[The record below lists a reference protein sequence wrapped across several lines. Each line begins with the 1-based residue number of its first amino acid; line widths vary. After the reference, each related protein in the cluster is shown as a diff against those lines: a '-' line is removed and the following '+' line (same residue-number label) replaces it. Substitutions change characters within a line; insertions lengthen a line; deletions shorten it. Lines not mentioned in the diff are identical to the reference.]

1 MMSNFDCEVLI
12 VGAGPAGMAA
22 ALAAAESG
30 GQVRM
35 IDDNPYP
42 GGQIWRDGPQ
52 VALPET
58 ANRYRQA
65 IATRE
70 NIALQ
75 SGCKLVAQCGVGRLA
90 YEDAEGC
97 GVIRYQ
103 KLILC
108 NGARELLLPFPGWTL
123 PGVTGAGGLQ
133 AQIKQGLA
141 IRGERVAIAGSGPLL
156 LAVAN
161 SVKQAGGEV
170 VLVAEQA
177 PLWRLAAFAGGL
189 WRWPAKLRQ
198 AFSLMPR
205 RYLAGSRVLAALGQ
219 ERLTSVRVNYGGRE
233 RTIACDR
240 LACGFGLVAN
250 IELAMLLG
258 CRIEH
263 DAVAVDHWQQT
274 SLARIF
280 AAGECTG
287 IGGSELALTEGAI
300 AGYAATGQR
309 EKAERLAVQRRQWR
323 RFAMAVASTFALD
336 ERLSSLAKP
345 QTVLCR
351 CEDVTLE
358 QVSHQPDW
366 NTAKLSSR
374 CGMGACQGK
383 VCATAARQ
391 LLGWPLP
398 PPRVPLTPV
407 RAETLV
413 ALGGHCRDDDN

>member
-1 MMSNFDCEVLI
+1 V
-12 VGAGPAGMAA
+12 
-22 ALAAAESG
+22 
-30 GQVRM
+30 
-35 IDDNPYP
+35 
-42 GGQIWRDGPQ
+42 
-52 VALPET
+52 
-58 ANRYRQA
+58 
-65 IATRE
+65 
-70 NIALQ
+70 
-75 SGCKLVAQCGVGRLA
+75 
-90 YEDAEGC
+90 
-97 GVIRYQ
+97 
-103 KLILC
+103 
-108 NGARELLLPFPGWTL
+108 PFPGWTL

-133 AQIKQGLA
+133 AQIKQGLT
-141 IRGERVAIAGSGPLL
+141 IHGERVVIAGSGPLL

-205 RYLAGSRVLAALGQ
+205 RYCAGSRVPAALGQ
-219 ERLTSVRVNYGGRE
+219 ERLTSVRVNSGGKE

-258 CRIEH
+258 CRIEQ

-274 SLARIF
+274 SQAHIY

-287 IGGSELALTEGAI
+287 IGGSELALIEGAI
-300 AGYAATGQR
+300 AGYAAIGQKS
-309 EKAERLAVQRRQWR
+309 KADSLAAQRRQWR
-323 RFAMAVASTFALD
+323 RFATAVASTFALD
-336 ERLSSLAKP
+336 ERLSSLANP
-345 QTVLCR
+345 QTLLCR

-358 QVSHQPDW
+358 QVRHQPDW

-383 VCATAARQ
+383 ICATAARQ
-391 LLGWPLP
+391 LLGWPLSAT
-398 PPRVPLTPV
+398 RVCL
-407 RAETLV
+407 
-413 ALGGHCRDDDN
+413 

>member
-1 MMSNFDCEVLI
+1 MSDFDCEVLI

-22 ALAAAESG
+22 ALAAAENG
-30 GQVRM
+30 GQIRV
-35 IDDNPYP
+35 IDDNPHP

-52 VALPET
+52 VALPE
-58 ANRYRQA
+58 AARRYRQA
-65 IATRE
+65 MAARE
-70 NIALQ
+70 NIVLH
-75 SGCKLVAQCGVGRLA
+75 SGCKLVAQCGANRLA

-123 PGVTGAGGLQ
+123 PGVSGAGGLQ

-141 IRGERVAIAGSGPLL
+141 IRGERVVIAGSGPLL
-156 LAVAN
+156 LAVAK

-177 PLWRLAAFAGGL
+177 ALRRLAAFAGGL
-189 WRWPAKLRQ
+189 WRWPSKLRQ
-198 AFSLMPR
+198 SFSLIQPHYR
-205 RYLAGSRVLAALGQ
+205 ADSRVLAALGQ
-219 ERLTSVRVNYGGRE
+219 EHLTSVRVGNGGRE
-233 RTIACDR
+233 STVACDR

-258 CRIEH
+258 CRIAH
-263 DAVAVDHWQQT
+263 DAVAVDYWQQT
-274 SLARIF
+274 SQAQIY

-287 IGGSELALTEGAI
+287 IGGSELALTTGAI
-300 AGYAATGQR
+300 AGYAATGQKA
-309 EKAERLAVQRRQWR
+309 KAESLTAQRRRWR
-323 RFAMAVASTFALD
+323 RFATSTAAAFALD
-336 ERLSSLAKP
+336 ERMSYLAKP
-345 QTVLCR
+345 QTLLCR

-358 QVSHQPDW
+358 QVCHQPDW

-383 VCATAARQ
+383 VCATAARH

-398 PPRVPLTPV
+398 PPRAPLTPV
-407 RAETLV
+407 RTETLV
-413 ALGGHCRDDDN
+413 ALGRHCSDDDN

>member
-1 MMSNFDCEVLI
+1 M
-12 VGAGPAGMAA
+12 
-22 ALAAAESG
+22 
-30 GQVRM
+30 
-35 IDDNPYP
+35 
-42 GGQIWRDGPQ
+42 
-52 VALPET
+52 
-58 ANRYRQA
+58 
-65 IATRE
+65 
-70 NIALQ
+70 
-75 SGCKLVAQCGVGRLA
+75 
-90 YEDAEGC
+90 
-97 GVIRYQ
+97 
-103 KLILC
+103 
-108 NGARELLLPFPGWTL
+108 
-123 PGVTGAGGLQ
+123 TGAGGLQ

-177 PLWRLAAFAGGL
+177 PLWRLAAFTGGL

-219 ERLTSVRVNYGGRE
+219 ERLTSVHVNNGGRE

-274 SLARIF
+274 SLAHIF

-309 EKAERLAVQRRQWR
+309 ERQSAWR
-323 RFAMAVASTFALD
+323 RSGG
-336 ERLSSLAKP
+336 SG
-345 QTVLCR
+345 
-351 CEDVTLE
+351 DVSPRRW
-358 QVSHQPDW
+358 Q
-366 NTAKLSSR
+366 A
-374 CGMGACQGK
+374 
-383 VCATAARQ
+383 
-391 LLGWPLP
+391 PLH
-398 PPRVPLTPV
+398 LMI
-407 RAETLV
+407 A
-413 ALGGHCRDDDN
+413 

>member
-1 MMSNFDCEVLI
+1 MSNFDCEVLI

-35 IDDNPYP
+35 IDDNPHP

-52 VALPET
+52 VALPEM

-65 IATRE
+65 VVTKE

-75 SGCKLVAQCGVGRLA
+75 SGCKLVAQCGANRLA

-133 AQIKQGLA
+133 AQIKQGLT
-141 IRGERVAIAGSGPLL
+141 IRGERVVIAGSGPLL

-189 WRWPAKLRQ
+189 WRWPAKLHQ
-198 AFSLMPR
+198 AFSLMPH
-205 RYLAGSRVLAALGQ
+205 RYRAGSRVLAALGQ
-219 ERLTSVRVNYGGRE
+219 DRLTSVHVNNGGRQ

-263 DAVAVDHWQQT
+263 GAVAVYHCQQT
-274 SLARIF
+274 SQAQIY

-300 AGYAATGQR
+300 AGYAATGQK
-309 EKAERLAVQRRQWR
+309 EKADFMMAQRQRWR
-323 RFAMAVASTFALD
+323 RFATATAAAFTLD
-336 ERLSSLAKP
+336 ERMNSLAKP
-345 QTVLCR
+345 QTLLCR
-351 CEDVTLE
+351 CEDVALE
-358 QVSHQPDW
+358 QVRHQPDW

-383 VCATAARQ
+383 VCAAAARQ

-413 ALGGHCRDDDN
+413 ALGLNRSDDDG

>member
-1 MMSNFDCEVLI
+1 MSNFDCEVLI

-35 IDDNPYP
+35 IDDNPHP

-52 VALPET
+52 VALPEM

-65 IATRE
+65 VVTKE

-75 SGCKLVAQCGVGRLA
+75 SGCKLVAQCGANRLA

-133 AQIKQGLA
+133 AQIKQGLT
-141 IRGERVAIAGSGPLL
+141 IRGERVVIAGSGPLL

-189 WRWPAKLRQ
+189 WRWPAKLHQ
-198 AFSLMPR
+198 AFSLMPH
-205 RYLAGSRVLAALGQ
+205 RYRAGSRVLAALGQ
-219 ERLTSVRVNYGGRE
+219 DRLTSVHVNNGGRQ

-263 DAVAVDHWQQT
+263 GAVAVDHCQQT
-274 SLARIF
+274 NQP
-280 AAGECTG
+280 
-287 IGGSELALTEGAI
+287 GANLCRR
-300 AGYAATGQR
+300 GMYR
-309 EKAERLAVQRRQWR
+309 HRRQ
-323 RFAMAVASTFALD
+323 
-336 ERLSSLAKP
+336 
-345 QTVLCR
+345 
-351 CEDVTLE
+351 
-358 QVSHQPDW
+358 
-366 NTAKLSSR
+366 
-374 CGMGACQGK
+374 
-383 VCATAARQ
+383 
-391 LLGWPLP
+391 
-398 PPRVPLTPV
+398 
-407 RAETLV
+407 
-413 ALGGHCRDDDN
+413 

>member
-1 MMSNFDCEVLI
+1 MSNFDCEVLI

-35 IDDNPYP
+35 IDDNPHP

-52 VALPET
+52 VALSES

-75 SGCKLVAQCGVGRLA
+75 SGCKLVAQCGAGRLA

-133 AQIKQGLA
+133 AQIKQGLT
-141 IRGERVAIAGSGPLL
+141 IHGERVVIAGSGPLL

-205 RYLAGSRVLAALGQ
+205 RYCAGSRVPAALGQ
-219 ERLTSVRVNYGGRE
+219 ERLTSVRVNSGGKE

-258 CRIEH
+258 CRIEQ

-274 SLARIF
+274 SQAHIY

-287 IGGSELALTEGAI
+287 IGGSELALIEGAI
-300 AGYAATGQR
+300 AGYASIGQKS
-309 EKAERLAVQRRQWR
+309 KADSLAAQRRQWR
-323 RFAMAVASTFALD
+323 RFATAVASTFALD
-336 ERLSSLAKP
+336 ERLSSLANP
-345 QTVLCR
+345 QTLLCR

-358 QVSHQPDW
+358 QVRHQPDW

-383 VCATAARQ
+383 ICATAARQ
-391 LLGWPLP
+391 LLGWPLS

-413 ALGGHCRDDDN
+413 ALGLSCSDDGN

>member
-1 MMSNFDCEVLI
+1 MSNFDCEVLI

-35 IDDNPYP
+35 IDDNPHP
-42 GGQIWRDGPQ
+42 GGQIWRDEPQ
-52 VALPET
+52 AALPET

-65 IATRE
+65 VAARE
-70 NIALQ
+70 NIARQ
-75 SGCKLVAQCGVGRLA
+75 SGCKLVAQCGANRLA

-141 IRGERVAIAGSGPLL
+141 IRGERVVIAGSGPLL
-156 LAVAN
+156 LAVAD

-170 VLVAEQA
+170 VMLAEQA

-198 AFSLMPR
+198 AFSLMPH
-205 RYLAGSRVLAALGQ
+205 RYRAGSRVLAALGQ
-219 ERLTSVRVNYGGRE
+219 DRLTSVRVNNGGRE

-263 DAVAVDHWQQT
+263 DAVAVNHWQQT
-274 SLARIF
+274 CQAQIY

-287 IGGSELALTEGAI
+287 VGGSELALTEGAI

-309 EKAERLAVQRRQWR
+309 ERQSAWRRSGGGGGVSPRRQR
-323 RFAMAVASTFALD
+323 
-336 ERLSSLAKP
+336 P
-345 QTVLCR
+345 
-351 CEDVTLE
+351 
-358 QVSHQPDW
+358 
-366 NTAKLSSR
+366 
-374 CGMGACQGK
+374 
-383 VCATAARQ
+383 
-391 LLGWPLP
+391 LL
-398 PPRVPLTPV
+398 RSMS
-407 RAETLV
+407 A
-413 ALGGHCRDDDN
+413 

>member
-1 MMSNFDCEVLI
+1 MSNLDCEVLI

-35 IDDNPYP
+35 IDDNPHP

-52 VALPET
+52 VVLPET

-65 IATRE
+65 VATKE

-75 SGCKLVAQCGVGRLA
+75 PGCKLVAQCGANRLA
-90 YEDAEGC
+90 YEDADGC

-189 WRWPAKLRQ
+189 WRWPGKLRQ
-198 AFSLMPR
+198 AFSLMPH
-205 RYLAGSRVLAALGQ
+205 RYRAGSRVQAALGQ
-219 ERLTSVRVNYGGRE
+219 ERLTAVRVNNGGRE

-274 SLARIF
+274 SQVQIF

-309 EKAERLAVQRRQWR
+309 EKADRLAAQRRRWR
-323 RFAMAVASTFALD
+323 RFATAAASAFALD
-336 ERLSSLAKP
+336 ERLDSLAKP
-345 QTVLCR
+345 QTLLCR
-351 CEDVTLE
+351 CEDVMLE
-358 QVSHQPDW
+358 QVRHQPDW
-366 NTAKLSSR
+366 HTAKLGSR

-391 LLGWPLP
+391 LFGWPLP

-413 ALGGHCRDDDN
+413 ALGLLGDDDDG

>member
-1 MMSNFDCEVLI
+1 MSNFDCEVLI

-35 IDDNPYP
+35 IDDNPHP

-52 VALPET
+52 VALSET

-75 SGCKLVAQCGVGRLA
+75 SGCKLVAQCGAGRLA

-133 AQIKQGLA
+133 AQIKQGLT
-141 IRGERVAIAGSGPLL
+141 IHGERVVIAGSGPLL

-205 RYLAGSRVLAALGQ
+205 RYCAGCRVPAALGQ
-219 ERLTSVRVNYGGRE
+219 ERLTSVRVNSGGKE

-258 CRIEH
+258 CRIEQ

-274 SLARIF
+274 SQAHIY

-287 IGGSELALTEGAI
+287 IGGSELALIEGAI
-300 AGYAATGQR
+300 AGYAAIGQKS
-309 EKAERLAVQRRQWR
+309 KADSLAAQRRQWR
-323 RFAMAVASTFALD
+323 RFATVVASTFALD
-336 ERLSSLAKP
+336 ERLSSLANP
-345 QTVLCR
+345 QTLLCR

-358 QVSHQPDW
+358 QVRHQPDW

-383 VCATAARQ
+383 ICATAARQ
-391 LLGWPLP
+391 LLGWPLS

-413 ALGGHCRDDDN
+413 ALGLSCSDDGN

>member
-1 MMSNFDCEVLI
+1 
-12 VGAGPAGMAA
+12 
-22 ALAAAESG
+22 
-30 GQVRM
+30 
-35 IDDNPYP
+35 
-42 GGQIWRDGPQ
+42 
-52 VALPET
+52 
-58 ANRYRQA
+58 
-65 IATRE
+65 
-70 NIALQ
+70 
-75 SGCKLVAQCGVGRLA
+75 LA

-219 ERLTSVRVNYGGRE
+219 ERLTSVHVNNGGRE

-274 SLARIF
+274 SLAHIF

-309 EKAERLAVQRRQWR
+309 EKAERLAAQRRQWR
-323 RFAMAVASTFALD
+323 RFATAVASTFALD
-336 ERLSSLAKP
+336 ERLNSLAKP
-345 QTVLCR
+345 QTILCR

-413 ALGGHCRDDDN
+413 ALGGHCSDDAN

>member
-1 MMSNFDCEVLI
+1 MSNFDCEVLI

-35 IDDNPYP
+35 IDDNPHP

-52 VALPET
+52 VALPEM

-65 IATRE
+65 VVTKE

-75 SGCKLVAQCGVGRLA
+75 SGCKLVAQCGANRLA

-133 AQIKQGLA
+133 AQIKQGLT
-141 IRGERVAIAGSGPLL
+141 IRGERVVIAGSGPLL

-189 WRWPAKLRQ
+189 WRWPAKLHQ
-198 AFSLMPR
+198 AFSLMPH
-205 RYLAGSRVLAALGQ
+205 RYRAGSRVLAALGQ
-219 ERLTSVRVNYGGRE
+219 DRLTSVHVNNGGRQ

-263 DAVAVDHWQQT
+263 GAVAVDHCQQT
-274 SLARIF
+274 SQAQIY

-300 AGYAATGQR
+300 AGYAATGQK
-309 EKAERLAVQRRQWR
+309 EKADFMMAQRQRWR
-323 RFAMAVASTFALD
+323 RFATATAAAFTLD
-336 ERLSSLAKP
+336 ERTNSLAKP
-345 QTVLCR
+345 QTLLCR
-351 CEDVTLE
+351 CEDVALE
-358 QVSHQPDW
+358 QVRHQPDW

-383 VCATAARQ
+383 VCAAAARQ

-413 ALGGHCRDDDN
+413 ALGLNRSDDDG

>member
-1 MMSNFDCEVLI
+1 M
-12 VGAGPAGMAA
+12 
-22 ALAAAESG
+22 
-30 GQVRM
+30 
-35 IDDNPYP
+35 
-42 GGQIWRDGPQ
+42 
-52 VALPET
+52 PET

-65 IATRE
+65 VATKE

-75 SGCKLVAQCGVGRLA
+75 PGCKLVAQCGANRLA

-189 WRWPAKLRQ
+189 WRWPGKLRQ
-198 AFSLMPR
+198 ALSLMPH
-205 RYLAGSRVLAALGQ
+205 RYRAGSRVQAALGQ
-219 ERLTSVRVNYGGRE
+219 ERLTAVRVNNGGRE

-274 SLARIF
+274 SQVQIF

-300 AGYAATGQR
+300 AGYAATGQQ
-309 EKAERLAVQRRQWR
+309 ERRIAWR
-323 RFAMAVASTFALD
+323 RSGGDGGVSPRRRPVPSLSMSAWIRWPNHKRCCAAVKTSCWNRCVISRIGTRLSWAAAVAWGHVRVKSVRRRRGSF
-336 ERLSSLAKP
+336 LA
-345 QTVLCR
+345 
-351 CEDVTLE
+351 
-358 QVSHQPDW
+358 
-366 NTAKLSSR
+366 
-374 CGMGACQGK
+374 G
-383 VCATAARQ
+383 
-391 LLGWPLP
+391 LP

-413 ALGGHCRDDDN
+413 ALGLLGDDDDG

>member
-1 MMSNFDCEVLI
+1 MSNFSCEVLI

-35 IDDNPYP
+35 IDDNPHP
-42 GGQIWRDGPQ
+42 GGQIWRDGMQ

-65 IATRE
+65 LAARE

-75 SGCKLVAQCGVGRLA
+75 SGCKLVAQCGANRLA

-141 IRGERVAIAGSGPLL
+141 IRGERVVIAGSGPLL
-156 LAVAN
+156 LAVAD

-170 VLVAEQA
+170 VMLAEQA

-198 AFSLMPR
+198 AFSLMPHCYR
-205 RYLAGSRVLAALGQ
+205 AGSRVQAALGQ
-219 ERLTSVRVNYGGRE
+219 ARLTSVRVNNGGRE
-233 RTIACDR
+233 RTVACDR

-263 DAVAVDHWQQT
+263 DAVAVNHWQQT
-274 SLARIF
+274 SQVQIF

-309 EKAERLAVQRRQWR
+309 EKAERLAAQRRRWR
-323 RFAMAVASTFALD
+323 RFATAAASAFALD
-336 ERLSSLAKP
+336 ERLNSLANP
-345 QTVLCR
+345 QTLLCR

-358 QVSHQPDW
+358 QVRHQPDW
-366 NTAKLSSR
+366 NTAKMSSR

-398 PPRVPLTPV
+398 SPPVPLTPV
-407 RAETLV
+407 RTETLV
-413 ALGGHCRDDDN
+413 ALGLNRCDDDG

>member
-1 MMSNFDCEVLI
+1 M
-12 VGAGPAGMAA
+12 
-22 ALAAAESG
+22 
-30 GQVRM
+30 
-35 IDDNPYP
+35 
-42 GGQIWRDGPQ
+42 
-52 VALPET
+52 PET

-65 IATRE
+65 VATKE

-75 SGCKLVAQCGVGRLA
+75 PGCKLVAQCGANRLA
-90 YEDAEGC
+90 YEDADGC

-189 WRWPAKLRQ
+189 WRWPGKLRQ
-198 AFSLMPR
+198 AFSLMPH
-205 RYLAGSRVLAALGQ
+205 RYRAGSRVQAALGQ
-219 ERLTSVRVNYGGRE
+219 ERLTAVRVNNGGRE

-263 DAVAVDHWQQT
+263 DAVAVGHWQQT
-274 SLARIF
+274 SQVQIF

-309 EKAERLAVQRRQWR
+309 EKADRLAAQRRRWR
-323 RFAMAVASTFALD
+323 RFATAAASAFALD
-336 ERLSSLAKP
+336 ERLDSLAKP
-345 QTVLCR
+345 QTLLCR
-351 CEDVTLE
+351 CEDVMLE
-358 QVSHQPDW
+358 QVRHQPDW
-366 NTAKLSSR
+366 HTAKLGSR

-391 LLGWPLP
+391 LFGWPLP

-413 ALGGHCRDDDN
+413 ALGLLGDDDDG

>member
-1 MMSNFDCEVLI
+1 MSNFDCEVLI

-35 IDDNPYP
+35 IDDNPHP

-52 VALPET
+52 VALSET

-75 SGCKLVAQCGVGRLA
+75 SGCKLVAQCGAGRLA

-133 AQIKQGLA
+133 AQIKQGLT
-141 IRGERVAIAGSGPLL
+141 IHGERVVIAGSGPLL

-177 PLWRLAAFAGGL
+177 PFWRLAAFAGGL

-205 RYLAGSRVLAALGQ
+205 RYCAGSRVPAALGQ
-219 ERLTSVRVNYGGRE
+219 ERLTSVRVNSGGKE

-258 CRIEH
+258 CRIEQ

-274 SLARIF
+274 SQAHIY

-287 IGGSELALTEGAI
+287 IGGNELALIEGAI
-300 AGYAATGQR
+300 AGYAAIGQ
-309 EKAERLAVQRRQWR
+309 KSKTDSLAAQRRQWR
-323 RFAMAVASTFALD
+323 RFATAVASTFALD
-336 ERLSSLAKP
+336 ERLSSLANP
-345 QTVLCR
+345 QTLLCR

-358 QVSHQPDW
+358 QVRHQPDW

-383 VCATAARQ
+383 ICATAARQ
-391 LLGWPLP
+391 LLGWPLS

-413 ALGGHCRDDDN
+413 ALGLSCSDDGN

>member
-1 MMSNFDCEVLI
+1 MSDFDCEVLI

-30 GQVRM
+30 GLVRV
-35 IDDNPYP
+35 IDDNPRP

-52 VALPET
+52 VILPKA

-65 IATRE
+65 LAARE
-70 NIALQ
+70 NIVLQ
-75 SGCKLVAQCGVGRLA
+75 SGCKLVARCGADRLA

-97 GVIRYQ
+97 GVIRYK

-108 NGARELLLPFPGWTL
+108 HGARELLLPFPGWTL

-133 AQIKQGLA
+133 AQIKQGLTM
-141 IRGERVAIAGSGPLL
+141 RGERVVIAGSGPLL
-156 LAVAN
+156 LAVAR

-189 WRWPAKLRQ
+189 WRWPGKLRQ
-198 AFSLMPR
+198 AFSLMPSHYR
-205 RYLAGSRVLAALGQ
+205 AGSRVLAALGQ
-219 ERLTSVRVNYGGRE
+219 ERLASVRVEIGGRE
-233 RTIACDR
+233 STVACDR

-274 SLARIF
+274 SLVQVY

-300 AGYAATGQR
+300 AGYAATGQQ
-309 EKAERLAVQRRQWR
+309 EKADALAAQRQRWR
-323 RFAMAVASTFALD
+323 RFATATASAFRLD
-336 ERLSSLAKP
+336 ERVSSLAKP
-345 QTVLCR
+345 QTLLCR

-358 QVSHQPDW
+358 QVRHQPDW

-383 VCATAARQ
+383 VCAAAARQ

-398 PPRVPLTPV
+398 APRVPLTPV
-407 RAETLV
+407 RTETLA
-413 ALGGHCRDDDN
+413 ALGKLCSSDDN

>member
-1 MMSNFDCEVLI
+1 MSNFDCEVLI

-35 IDDNPYP
+35 IDDNPHP

-52 VALPET
+52 VALSET

-75 SGCKLVAQCGVGRLA
+75 SGCRLVAQCGAGRLA

-133 AQIKQGLA
+133 AQIKQGLT
-141 IRGERVAIAGSGPLL
+141 IQGERVVIAGSGPLL

-177 PLWRLAAFAGGL
+177 PFWRLAAFAGGL

-205 RYLAGSRVLAALGQ
+205 RYCAGSRVPAALGQ
-219 ERLTSVRVNYGGRE
+219 ERLTSVRVNSGGKE

-258 CRIEH
+258 CRIEQ

-274 SLARIF
+274 SQAHIY

-287 IGGSELALTEGAI
+287 IGGNELALIEGAI
-300 AGYAATGQR
+300 AGYAAIGQ
-309 EKAERLAVQRRQWR
+309 KSKTDSLAAQRRQWR
-323 RFAMAVASTFALD
+323 RFATAVASTFALD
-336 ERLSSLAKP
+336 ERLSSLANP
-345 QTVLCR
+345 QTLLCR

-358 QVSHQPDW
+358 QVRHQPDW

-383 VCATAARQ
+383 ICATAARQ
-391 LLGWPLP
+391 LLGWPLS

-413 ALGGHCRDDDN
+413 ALGLSCSDDGN

>member
-1 MMSNFDCEVLI
+1 MSDFDCEVLI

-52 VALPET
+52 VVLPEA

-65 IATRE
+65 LAVRQ

-75 SGCKLVAQCGVGRLA
+75 SGCKLVALCGADRLA
-90 YEDAEGC
+90 YEDAAGC

-123 PGVTGAGGLQ
+123 PGVSGAGGLQ

-141 IRGERVAIAGSGPLL
+141 IRGERVVIAGSGPLL

-161 SVKQAGGEV
+161 SVKQAGGKV
-170 VLVAEQA
+170 ILVAEQA

-198 AFSLMPR
+198 ALSLVPG
-205 RYLAGSRVLAALGQ
+205 RYRAGSRVLAALGQ
-219 ERLTSVRVNYGGRE
+219 ERLTSVRVDSGGRE
-233 RTIACDR
+233 STLACDR

-274 SLARIF
+274 NQAQIY

-309 EKAERLAVQRRQWR
+309 AKADALAAQRRVWR
-323 RFAMAVASTFALD
+323 RFAAAAATSFALD
-336 ERLSSLAKP
+336 KSLNSLAKP
-345 QTVLCR
+345 QTLLCR

-358 QVSHQPDW
+358 QVRHQPDW

-374 CGMGACQGK
+374 CGMGACQGR

-391 LLGWPLP
+391 LLGWSLP
-398 PPRVPLTPV
+398 PPRVPLSPARV
-407 RAETLV
+407 ETLA
-413 ALGGHCRDDDN
+413 ALGLNRDDDGS

>member
-1 MMSNFDCEVLI
+1 MSSFDCEVLI

-35 IDDNPYP
+35 IDDNPHP

-65 IATRE
+65 VATKE

-75 SGCKLVAQCGVGRLA
+75 SGCKLVAQCSANRLA

-97 GVIRYQ
+97 GVIHYQ

-219 ERLTSVRVNYGGRE
+219 ERLTSVHVNNGGRE

-274 SLARIF
+274 SLAHIF

-287 IGGSELALTEGAI
+287 IGGSELALAEGAI

-309 EKAERLAVQRRQWR
+309 EKAERLAAQRRQWR
-323 RFAMAVASTFALD
+323 RFATAVASTFALD
-336 ERLSSLAKP
+336 DRLNSLAKP
-345 QTVLCR
+345 QTILCR

-413 ALGGHCRDDDN
+413 ALGGHCSDDAN

>member
-1 MMSNFDCEVLI
+1 MSNFDCEVLI

-35 IDDNPYP
+35 IDDNPHP

-52 VALPET
+52 VALPEM

-65 IATRE
+65 VVTKE

-75 SGCKLVAQCGVGRLA
+75 SGCKLVAQCGANRLA

-141 IRGERVAIAGSGPLL
+141 IRGERVVIAGSGPLL
-156 LAVAN
+156 LAVAD

-170 VLVAEQA
+170 VMLAEQA

-198 AFSLMPR
+198 AFSLMPH
-205 RYLAGSRVLAALGQ
+205 RYRAGSRVQAALGQ
-219 ERLTSVRVNYGGRE
+219 ARLTSVRVNNGGRE

-263 DAVAVDHWQQT
+263 DAVAVNHWQQT
-274 SLARIF
+274 SQVQIF

-309 EKAERLAVQRRQWR
+309 EKAERLAAQRRRWR
-323 RFAMAVASTFALD
+323 RFATAAASAFALD
-336 ERLSSLAKP
+336 ERLNSLANP
-345 QTVLCR
+345 QTLLCR

-358 QVSHQPDW
+358 QVRHQPDW
-366 NTAKLSSR
+366 NTAKMSSR

-398 PPRVPLTPV
+398 SPRVPLTPV
-407 RAETLV
+407 RTETLV
-413 ALGGHCRDDDN
+413 ALGLNRCDGDG

>member
-1 MMSNFDCEVLI
+1 MSDFDCEVLI

-30 GQVRM
+30 CRVRV

-52 VALPET
+52 VALPE
-58 ANRYRQA
+58 AAQRYRQA
-65 IATRE
+65 LAARK
-70 NIALQ
+70 NITLQ
-75 SGCKLVAQCGVGRLA
+75 SGCKLVVQCGADRLA
-90 YEDAEGC
+90 YEDAAGC

-108 NGARELLLPFPGWTL
+108 SGARELLLPFPGWTL

-170 VLVAEQA
+170 VLLAEQA
-177 PLWRLAAFAGGL
+177 PLWRLATFAGGL

-198 AFSLMPR
+198 SFSLMPR
-205 RYLAGSRVLAALGQ
+205 RYRAGSRVLAALGQ
-219 ERLTSVRVNYGGRE
+219 ERLTSVRVYAGGRE

-258 CRIEH
+258 CRLAD

-274 SLARIF
+274 SQPHIY

-300 AGYAATGQR
+300 AGYVAIGQR
-309 EKAERLAVQRRQWR
+309 EKADPLLGQRRRWR
-323 RFAMAVASTFALD
+323 RFAAAVAATFALD
-336 ERLSSLAKP
+336 EGLGSLAEP
-345 QTVLCR
+345 GTLLCR
-351 CEDVTLE
+351 CEDVALE
-358 QVSHQPDW
+358 QVRDLPDW

-383 VCATAARQ
+383 VCATAARH

-398 PPRVPLTPV
+398 PPRAPLTPV
-407 RAETLV
+407 RVETLA
-413 ALGGHCRDDDN
+413 ALGLRSNDDGA

>member
-1 MMSNFDCEVLI
+1 MSNFDCEVLI

-35 IDDNPYP
+35 IDDNPHP

-52 VALPET
+52 VALPEM

-65 IATRE
+65 VVTKE

-75 SGCKLVAQCGVGRLA
+75 SGCKLVAQCGANQLA

-133 AQIKQGLA
+133 AQIKQGLT
-141 IRGERVAIAGSGPLL
+141 IRGERVVIAGSGPLL

-189 WRWPAKLRQ
+189 WRWPAKLHQ
-198 AFSLMPR
+198 AFSLMPH
-205 RYLAGSRVLAALGQ
+205 RYRAGSRVLAALGQ
-219 ERLTSVRVNYGGRE
+219 DRLTSVHVNNGGRQ

-263 DAVAVDHWQQT
+263 GAVAVDHCQQT
-274 SLARIF
+274 SQAQIY

-300 AGYAATGQR
+300 AGYAATGQK
-309 EKAERLAVQRRQWR
+309 EKADFMMAQRQRWR
-323 RFAMAVASTFALD
+323 RFATATAAAFTLD
-336 ERLSSLAKP
+336 ERMNSLAKP
-345 QTVLCR
+345 QTLLCR
-351 CEDVTLE
+351 CEDVALE
-358 QVSHQPDW
+358 QVRHQPDW

-383 VCATAARQ
+383 VCAAAARQ

-413 ALGGHCRDDDN
+413 ALGLNRSDDDG